1 MHSSLETVA
10 VVTPSTT
17 GQEEAGPSTKSP
29 QMDDPIEDI
38 LEQSLTGSSHKKI
51 LWSEIWMLL
60 TLAWPVSAAYLLQ
73 MSLGLASVFSLG
85 HLGTNELAA
94 SALATMFCNV
104 TGFSI
109 SIGFASALDTLCSQ
123 AFTGSN
129 DPKALGKHL
138 QRAFLVMLLLSLPI
152 SILWLYAENIFLVLG
167 QDPTISALAG
177 EFSAYMIIGLFPNF
191 VNECLKRYL
200 QAQGMLFAFLGIT
213 WAHLKCILQGS

>member
-1 MHSSLETVA
+1 MDGQDLYIPSSLETVA
-10 VVTPSTT
+10 METPSGPEQSPKEDPREDVLQTS
-17 GQEEAGPSTKSP
+17 PSTGRSF
-29 QMDDPIEDI
+29 
-38 LEQSLTGSSHKKI
+38 KKL
-51 LWSEIWMLL
+51 LWSEIQTLL
-60 TLAWPVSAAYLLQ
+60 KLAWPVSAAYLLQ

-109 SIGFASALDTLCSQ
+109 GIGFASALDTLCSQ

-152 SILWLYAENIFLVLG
+152 SILWLYAENVFLVLG

-177 EFSAYMIIGLFPNF
+177 EFSAYMILGLFPNF

-200 QAQGMLFAFLGIT
+200 QAQGGPNVFVISVNMLT
-213 WAHLKCILQGS
+213 